1 MNLIWIEL
9 YIILLFV
16 ILFYYH
22 FVEWKLNDVFTTSG
36 SIYIFDQ
43 GISLRF
49 PRLVR
54 VREDKKPEEASSSE
68 QVKIS
73 LVIFNFLSQ
82 RYILKYNFVYSFS
95 HTSEIQVAEM
105 YTAQSNRSSNHQD
118 DKEDKEDED

>member
-1 MNLIWIEL
+1 
-9 YIILLFV
+9 
-16 ILFYYH
+16 
-22 FVEWKLNDVFTTSG
+22 LNDVFTTSG